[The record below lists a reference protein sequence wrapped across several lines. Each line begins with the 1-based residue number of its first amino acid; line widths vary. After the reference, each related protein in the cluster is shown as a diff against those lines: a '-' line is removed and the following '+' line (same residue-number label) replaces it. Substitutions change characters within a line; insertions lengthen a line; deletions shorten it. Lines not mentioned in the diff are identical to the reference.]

1 MSVISRSRLVVLSCR
16 SQPFSVSEMAANET
30 AKKNQ
35 IEELKEEIRTSR
47 ASHSL
52 LGNQGMSREELLTF
66 DLLERYPLVTDQKAY
81 TFQWDRVNGLYQ
93 FEYKLPA
100 WAVDDDIMEVWR
112 TGMENAPQSLKG
124 WNSEKAE
131 WGQALLLSWANARI
145 SDGAVSHST
154 KVFTAVVVCIHPC
167 QVVMSIQDGANDLIH
182 HSIKS
187 PDHCMSA
194 LCHLPRRS
202 VRTFYPTPLNHS
214 YLVLPYFRLPGEE
227 KKVRLDM
234 SVLWNRHMLV
244 RRPH

>member
-1 MSVISRSRLVVLSCR
+1 MQVGRTAPHIRHVGTPPIGHRSDQSDYKFQWKCVLTALYRICSTRSRPGS
-16 SQPFSVSEMAANET
+16 
-30 AKKNQ
+30 
-35 IEELKEEIRTSR
+35 
-47 ASHSL
+47 
-52 LGNQGMSREELLTF
+52 G
-66 DLLERYPLVTDQKAY
+66 
-81 TFQWDRVNGLYQ
+81 
-93 FEYKLPA
+93 
-100 WAVDDDIMEVWR
+100 DDDIMEVWR
-112 TGMENAPQSLKG
+112 TGMENVPQSFKG

-167 QVVMSIQDGANDLIH
+167 QVVMSIQDGANNLIH

-202 VRTFYPTPLNHS
+202 VGTFYPSPLNHS
-214 YLVLPYFRLPGEE
+214 YLVLPYFHLRGEE